1 MNYSEYLSFIKKYCG
16 LLNNISDLMGD
27 KYYVYDDNWKNLSLS
42 ELQEYNYKLFE
53 PLKKSF
59 AVLTDNSDELHRNMS
74 IVAYWILTRY
84 QYYVFE
90 RNFKQIASF
99 KSFLYRFTKAI
110 ENNEDTSQV
119 IYDYI
124 HSNIKDRIDCDMKFI
139 YTSYLLNDI
148 ILNCDLDSYNYLYLI
163 GSYISDN
170 ELKIVDFF
178 NNISN
183 DKIKSMANT
192 VVEGFLRGYKNQNL
206 DFNDKDFVIVYYP
219 LGFEKMAK
227 EIYFL
232 LKDKTDVVFS
242 VITPECNKQL
252 NYFHKND
259 SFLYVDER
267 YVDEVLKAYDMAFEK
282 YKNMLSGY
290 GGPIWVES
298 FGEKQFEPE
307 NKFLFNNDPL
317 KDELIKKIDN
327 KYYQLFSDYSNSKE
341 RSFSIISYPCPD
353 IGDDFEA
360 IFEDTIELNTLD
372 NDLYDKIQEK
382 IIDVLD
388 KGDYVHVK
396 GCNGNST
403 DIKVNLI
410 ELSNPEKETLFENCT
425 ADVNIPVGEVFT
437 TPKLSGTDGVL
448 NVSQVYLNCLK
459 YKNLTITFKDGRIVD
474 YNCDNFESEEENK
487 QFIKENI
494 LFNNKTLPI
503 GEFAIGTNTKAYLMA
518 KKYNIES
525 KLDILIAEKTGPHFA
540 VGDTCYSHQEDLLT
554 YNSNGK
560 EIIPKENDY
569 SVLRTTDIDNAYFG
583 CHTDITI
590 PFEELEFINVVTK
603 NGETIPIIENGK
615 FVVEGTEFLNEP
627 LEKINNI

>member
-1 MNYSEYLSFIKKYCG
+1 MNYNEYISFIKKYCG

-27 KYYVYDDNWKNLSLS
+27 KYYVYGDNWKNLSLS

-53 PLKKSF
+53 PLKNSF

-74 IVAYWILTRY
+74 IVAYWVLTRY
-84 QYYVFE
+84 QHYVFE

-124 HSNIKDRIDCDMKFI
+124 HSNIKDRIDSDMKFI
-139 YTSYLLNDI
+139 YTSYLINDI

-178 NNISN
+178 NKISN

-192 VVEGFLRGYKNQNL
+192 VVDGFLRGYKNQNL
-206 DFNDKDFVIVYYP
+206 DFSDKDFVIIYYP

-259 SFLYVDER
+259 SFLYVDDR
-267 YVDEVLKAYDMAFEK
+267 YVDEVLNAYYMAFEK
-282 YKNMLSGY
+282 YKNMLFGY
-290 GGPIWVES
+290 GGPIWIES

-307 NKFLFNNDPL
+307 NKFLFDNDPL

-327 KYYQLFSDYSNSKE
+327 KYYQLFSDYSNSNE

-388 KGDYVHVK
+388 KGDYVHIK
-396 GCNGNST
+396 GYNKNST
-403 DIKVNLI
+403 DIKVNLV

-448 NVSQVYLNCLK
+448 NVSQIYLNGLK

-474 YNCDNFESEEENK
+474 YDCDNFESEDENK

-503 GEFAIGTNTKAYLMA
+503 GEFAIGTNTKGYLMA
-518 KKYNIES
+518 KKYRIES

-540 VGDTCYSHQEDLLT
+540 IGDTCYSHQEDLAT

-560 EIIPKENDY
+560 EIISKENDY

-615 FVVEGTEFLNEP
+615 FVIEGTEFLNEP
-627 LEKINNI
+627 LEEVNNI

>member
-27 KYYVYDDNWKNLSLS
+27 KYYMYDDNWKNLSLS

>member
-27 KYYVYDDNWKNLSLS
+27 KYYMYDDNWKNLSLS

-448 NVSQVYLNCLK
+448 NVSQVYLNGLK

-518 KKYNIES
+518 KKYHIES

-540 VGDTCYSHQEDLLT
+540 VGDTCYSHQEDLST

-560 EIIPKENDY
+560 EIMPKENDY

-603 NGETIPIIENGK
+603 DGETISIIENGK
-615 FVVEGTEFLNEP
+615 FVVEDTDFLNEP